1 MGFRERP
8 RIVVATLVAVVFAC
22 AWAAAGAV
30 RIDVLSSAKD
40 AAPGEVVTHVF
51 AVSHDGAVSET
62 FALTVDSPLG
72 WTILGVPPEITV
84 APGEEG
90 VVFVTLTV
98 PPDAAAGSFI
108 LTLRATAL
116 ADSTDE
122 ASAGIATRVAV
133 VNQVELTPP
142 DAQSLSPGGSASY
155 SVIVTNRGN
164 AQDVIAIA
172 ATSSRG
178 YAADVSAASLELS
191 PRESREVVVVL
202 DVPADAGPGRDVL
215 TVRATSTLYAGVDDE
230 TAIFTTILP
239 PGPDAVG
246 GSLYEVLPTRI
257 GVEIERN
264 ETTGAFG
271 SQVSLSM
278 SGAVFD
284 GTFAASATALHPFG
298 PGPVDVT
305 ACLLSYRLNH
315 ASFGIGNVSQTLT
328 DLQSVS
334 CDGGSTSIDAPF
346 IDVALIAGGSGDET
360 RFGGRLALGPEE
372 AQLGLAYSERR
383 SEASRS
389 AAWTGLACAEPI
401 DGWTLRAEGGLGT
414 ADGKLGRAGF
424 FGTAIEGESYFL
436 SASAF
441 SVDTYFPGPRNDSA
455 GVEASQRL
463 RLAALSLGL
472 SFGHTWSNVVRD
484 PLAPTLVTDSLGV
497 NVSATPWEEEGPTLQ
512 GTITFVRNHQA
523 DGIPRDDV
531 HALLAYSVADAEGA
545 FPYALKGRIADR
557 LDLLLATQERTLTHT
572 QEVGLSIDQ
581 LTVLLRLNEEQ
592 VVDLVHDLVLSSAG
606 SATLVVRPGGTPHEA
621 SIEFRSVG
629 DRLDLTLSS
638 VLHATEDLSFSL
650 GGFAEWER
658 GNPSAAAFGWSIKVD
673 TTFGVPL
680 PFLVTKGRIDGR
692 VFVDRNANGV
702 FDEGEPL
709 AANAVVFVEE
719 SEVSTNAQGEYRFPP
734 LAPRQYSLE
743 VRELPRDAAF
753 QGPIAVALAPG
764 EQVTVDVPLAP
775 ILSVRGA
782 VFDDANQDGVRQ
794 AEETGFSGIH
804 VNLLGADGVTVTT
817 ATDARGEFVFAS
829 ARPGTY
835 VVSLDARTLPERFAF
850 TTTESQ
856 TVDATS
862 ASPVTFGGFIRPRQV
877 VVTFQPPTADGTYSP
892 VAPQAGEAVT
902 FDASAS
908 FDFDGMLVAYAWD
921 FDDDGRSDSTAV
933 VASHIFATPG
943 HYRVS
948 LSVTDDGGNI
958 DTQVLEID
966 VAAAASAGSTSP
978 EASAEPASPATPTTP
993 TTPPSAAVTRPPVAD
1008 FAYTPVSPTA
1018 GRPVAFDA
1026 AASVDFD
1033 GAIVRFAWDFDAD
1046 GESDA
1051 EGMTTSWTFAS
1062 AGSYDVALT
1071 VTDAAGMSDTVVYN
1085 VDVAGVPGISPAS
1098 PDALSAHFVYAPAV
1112 PRAEEVVRFDG
1123 TVSVS
1128 TTGGILEYAW
1138 DFDGNGTS
1146 DGDGPISEW
1155 IFPAAGS
1162 YPVTLTVL
1170 APGGQS
1176 DSLTLSV
1183 PVLTADAA
1191 AAGGQPPIAAMQYV
1205 PANPEAG
1212 DPVMFN
1218 ATASVDLDGRIA
1230 AYAWDFDADGLI
1242 DSTEAIAVHSFLQA
1256 GTFDVRLTVFDDAG
1270 NSDTVSA
1277 SIVVQ

>member
-8 RIVVATLVAVVFAC
+8 RIVVATLVAVVC

-51 AVSHDGAVSET
+51 AVSDDGAASET
-62 FALTVDSPLG
+62 LALTVDSPPG
-72 WTILGVPPEITV
+72 WTVLGVPPEITV

-90 VVFVTLTV
+90 VVFVTLPV

-108 LTLRATAL
+108 LTLRAT
-116 ADSTDE
+116 
-122 ASAGIATRVAV
+122 ATRVAV

-164 AQDVIAIA
+164 AQDVIAVA

-178 YAADVSAASLELS
+178 YAADVSVASLELS

-257 GVEIERN
+257 AVEIERN
-264 ETTGAFG
+264 ETTGAFD

-298 PGPVDVT
+298 SGPVDVT
-305 ACLLSYRLNH
+305 AYSLSYRLDL

-328 DLQSVS
+328 DLQSIS

-389 AAWTGLACAEPI
+389 AAWTGLACVEPI

-414 ADGKLGRAGF
+414 VDGKLGRAGF

-472 SFGHTWSNVVRD
+472 SFRHTWNNVVRD

-497 NVSATPWEEEGPTLQ
+497 NVSAAPWEEGPTLQ

-572 QEVGLSIDQ
+572 QEVGLSIDG

-592 VVDLVHDLVLSSAG
+592 VVDLAHDLVLSSAG

-629 DRLDLTLSS
+629 DQLDLTLSS

-680 PFLVTKGRIDGR
+680 PFLVTKGRSAGH

-702 FDEGEPL
+702 FDEEEPL

-719 SEVSTNAQGEYRFPP
+719 SEV
-734 LAPRQYSLE
+734 
-743 VRELPRDAAF
+743 
-753 QGPIAVALAPG
+753 
-764 EQVTVDVPLAP
+764 
-775 ILSVRGA
+775 
-782 VFDDANQDGVRQ
+782 
-794 AEETGFSGIH
+794 
-804 VNLLGADGVTVTT
+804 
-817 ATDARGEFVFAS
+817 
-829 ARPGTY
+829 
-835 VVSLDARTLPERFAF
+835 
-850 TTTESQ
+850 
-856 TVDATS
+856 
-862 ASPVTFGGFIRPRQV
+862 
-877 VVTFQPPTADGTYSP
+877 
-892 VAPQAGEAVT
+892 
-902 FDASAS
+902 
-908 FDFDGMLVAYAWD
+908 
-921 FDDDGRSDSTAV
+921 
-933 VASHIFATPG
+933 
-943 HYRVS
+943 
-948 LSVTDDGGNI
+948 
-958 DTQVLEID
+958 
-966 VAAAASAGSTSP
+966 
-978 EASAEPASPATPTTP
+978 
-993 TTPPSAAVTRPPVAD
+993 
-1008 FAYTPVSPTA
+1008 
-1018 GRPVAFDA
+1018 
-1026 AASVDFD
+1026 
-1033 GAIVRFAWDFDAD
+1033 
-1046 GESDA
+1046 
-1051 EGMTTSWTFAS
+1051 
-1062 AGSYDVALT
+1062 
-1071 VTDAAGMSDTVVYN
+1071 
-1085 VDVAGVPGISPAS
+1085 
-1098 PDALSAHFVYAPAV
+1098 
-1112 PRAEEVVRFDG
+1112 
-1123 TVSVS
+1123 
-1128 TTGGILEYAW
+1128 
-1138 DFDGNGTS
+1138 
-1146 DGDGPISEW
+1146 
-1155 IFPAAGS
+1155 
-1162 YPVTLTVL
+1162 
-1170 APGGQS
+1170 
-1176 DSLTLSV
+1176 
-1183 PVLTADAA
+1183 
-1191 AAGGQPPIAAMQYV
+1191 
-1205 PANPEAG
+1205 
-1212 DPVMFN
+1212 
-1218 ATASVDLDGRIA
+1218 
-1230 AYAWDFDADGLI
+1230 
-1242 DSTEAIAVHSFLQA
+1242 
-1256 GTFDVRLTVFDDAG
+1256 
-1270 NSDTVSA
+1270 
-1277 SIVVQ
+1277 